1 MLSKYS
7 VSETPTFPHQY
18 TALWPNYLIWPEQ
31 MPAQSI
37 AYFEAPLT
45 LSPPFH
51 MARFQGHRQGSTL
64 LNVKATVLTSTLN
77 DLHFFCCPIY
87 VDSNIEILV
96 DRNI

>member
-45 LSPPFH
+45 LSPTISYGKISGPSAGFY
-51 MARFQGHRQGSTL
+51 SIEC
-64 LNVKATVLTSTLN
+64 KSYSP
-77 DLHFFCCPIY
+77 DLH
-87 VDSNIEILV
+87 IE
-96 DRNI
+96 